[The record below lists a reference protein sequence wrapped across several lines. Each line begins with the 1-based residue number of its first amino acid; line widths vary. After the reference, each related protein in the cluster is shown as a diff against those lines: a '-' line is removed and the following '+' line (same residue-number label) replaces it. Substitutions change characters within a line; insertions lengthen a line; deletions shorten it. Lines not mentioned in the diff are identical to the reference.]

1 MPKKNILEFANAYI
15 YEETFIFFKK
25 IMSFIIFQKFPQPMR
40 INPNFKN
47 LSKLRIIQ
55 KDLVHFQGFPEEIYD
70 TEILSSPEYFG
81 QYGTIKKICLV
92 PKKPSD
98 AYYSCYITFETEE
111 QAAYCILAVDSI
123 KIKNKLVRAFFGT
136 TKYCNNFLKG
146 YPCLNKTCKFMHHFA
161 DKNEDIVINDIKFGY
176 SEHINLAKKI
186 INFGS
191 AKSFDYIKKNYNDK
205 IKHILPDIRNIY
217 SIQHI
222 NDKNKNHRRKSSSS
236 SNNSTGDSENNSSN
250 SFNCNMK
257 ELQEFIKELSDDD
270 FIESDGM
277 IKFDFKN
284 DKIINREKE
293 ENKNDN
299 DNKDIEE
306 IKVKSIS
313 FFENDNIHKL
323 INGLLKRKSIFRQ
336 FENFES
342 GKSLINRFENDFCKK
357 MFNISKDNEINNIIN
372 SFF

>member
-1 MPKKNILEFANAYI
+1 
-15 YEETFIFFKK
+15 
-25 IMSFIIFQKFPQPMR
+25 MSFIFIQNFPQPMR
-40 INPNFKN
+40 TNPNFKN

-55 KDLVHFQGFPEEIYD
+55 KDLVHFQGFPKEIYD
-70 TEILSSPEYFG
+70 TKILSSPEYFG

-92 PKKPSD
+92 PKKETD
-98 AYYSCYITFETEE
+98 TYYSCYITFETEE

-146 YPCLNKTCKFMHHFA
+146 YPCLNKNCKFMHYFA
-161 DKNEDIVINDIKFGY
+161 DKNNDIVINDIKFGY

-186 INFGS
+186 IDFGS
-191 AKSFDYIKKNYNDK
+191 KKSFNYIKQNYNDK

-222 NDKNKNHRRKSSSS
+222 NDKNKNHRRKTSSS

-250 SFNCNMK
+250 SFNLNMN
-257 ELQEFIKELSDDD
+257 EIQEFLKDFSDDD
-270 FIESDGM
+270 FIENENM
-277 IKFDFKN
+277 IKFDFK
-284 DKIINREKE
+284 DDILIEKKKE
-293 ENKNDN
+293 ENNN
-299 DNKDIEE
+299 NIEKTKE
-306 IKVKSIS
+306 KSIS
-313 FFENDNIHKL
+313 FFDNNNIHKL
-323 INGLLKRKSIFRQ
+323 VDGLLKRKSFFRQ

-342 GKSLINRFENDFCKK
+342 GKLLINQFENDFCKK
-357 MFNISKDNEINNIIN
+357 MFNISKGNEINNIIN